1 MLKYYPSDSAT
12 IGAQLATSCTCHRS
26 TVAMA
31 NGSTELITWL
41 DHLLV
46 TESLATP
53 IPTFGRWT
61 DQSLETG
68 KRVDM
73 FPLQESRRT
82 SR

>member
-1 MLKYYPSDSAT
+1 VLGLNPA
-12 IGAQLATSCTCHRS
+12 

-31 NGSTELITWL
+31 NGSTQLITWL
-41 DHLLV
+41 DHLWITRSV
-46 TESLATP
+46 AVP

-73 FPLQESRRT
+73 FPLQEGNGFALDIDDYIAFIRARGSRRPC
-82 SR
+82 